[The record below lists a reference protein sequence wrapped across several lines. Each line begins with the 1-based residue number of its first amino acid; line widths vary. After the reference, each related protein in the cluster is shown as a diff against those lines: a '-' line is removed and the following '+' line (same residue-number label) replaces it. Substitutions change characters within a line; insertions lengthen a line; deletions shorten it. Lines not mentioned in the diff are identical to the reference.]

1 MRAHEPGGAGGAAD
15 RCPSPERSPG
25 RARAIAGKIDHLISR
40 EAARAGGRTPTYR
53 ELADRINTLAG
64 RDVISKDT
72 IRNLHHGVTQK
83 GQSPNPTVDT
93 LDWLGRGFGIRQ
105 GAAYFL
111 DDRRTAEVDEH
122 LDRLEKFG
130 DLQQA
135 LGNSGVVSLV
145 KRASGLSDNSLDM
158 LLALADRLKSLEEG
172 APGAARIVAG
182 QNTAVEPPAAG

>member
-1 MRAHEPGGAGGAAD
+1 MREHEPDGTDRPAA
-15 RCPSPERSPG
+15 PVHPPG
-25 RARAIAGKIDHLISR
+25 RARAIADKIDHLISR
-40 EAARAGGRTPTYR
+40 DAARTGGRAPTYR

-111 DDRRTAEVDEH
+111 DDRGTAEVDEQI
-122 LDRLEKFG
+122 DRLDTFG
-130 DLQQA
+130 DLRQA

-145 KRASGLSDNSLDM
+145 KRASGLSDHSLNM
-158 LLALADRLKSLEEG
+158 LLVLAERLKTLEDG
-172 APGAARIVAG
+172 ASETDGAG
-182 QNTAVEPPAAG
+182 TPDGN

>member
-1 MRAHEPGGAGGAAD
+1 MHEHEPDGADLPVADRPAAD
-15 RCPSPERSPG
+15 RPAVPEHPLC
-25 RARAIAGKIDHLISR
+25 RARAIADKIDHLISR
-40 EAARAGGRTPTYR
+40 DAARADGRAPTYR

-83 GQSPNPTVDT
+83 GRSPNPTVDT

-111 DDRRTAEVDEH
+111 DDRRTADVDEQLAR
-122 LDRLEKFG
+122 LDKFG
-130 DLQQA
+130 DLRQA

-145 KRASGLSDNSLDM
+145 KRASGLSDNSLNM
-158 LLALADRLKSLEEG
+158 LLVLAERLRTLEEG
-172 APGAARIVAG
+172 ASGADGPGPSNR
-182 QNTAVEPPAAG
+182 N

>member
-1 MRAHEPGGAGGAAD
+1 MREHEPDGADHPVVDRPGADHPAA
-15 RCPSPERSPG
+15 PEHPPR
-25 RARAIAGKIDHLISR
+25 RARAIADKIDHLISR
-40 EAARAGGRTPTYR
+40 DAARADGRAPTYR

-111 DDRRTAEVDEH
+111 DDRRTADVDEQ
-122 LDRLEKFG
+122 LDRLDKFG
-130 DLQQA
+130 DLRQA

-145 KRASGLSDNSLDM
+145 KRASGLSDNSLNM
-158 LLALADRLKSLEEG
+158 LLVLAERLKTLEEG
-172 APGAARIVAG
+172 ASGADGLSGSDA
-182 QNTAVEPPAAG
+182 N